1 MSFQMNRRGF
11 LGTTAF
17 AAGFSI
23 LGAGCCSSACG
34 LGQQKI
40 RLAVCGVM
48 GKGFSDWMPMVKSG
62 LAEVVAFCD
71 PDRTTV
77 AQAAGNIKGQ
87 KEKGRLPATFC
98 FDPTK
103 VPFFTDYREMFD
115 KMGAQFDA
123 VTVSTPDHM
132 HAAIAIRAM
141 KMGKHVYVQKPLVR
155 TLWEAQEFFKAAKA
169 NGVVSQMGNQGSA
182 GDGFRRNVE
191 IVQSGILGDVKEV
204 HVWTNRP
211 IWPQGFAAMKAATTR
226 EIVPVPATLDWNA
239 WLGVAAGR
247 PYRKPYDKKTEP
259 QAARFNTGVFHAFN
273 WRGFLDFG
281 AGAFGD
287 MACHTMNLP
296 YRGLEL
302 GKVLNAECTQIEEMN
317 GVAYPTKSTVKLT
330 YAART
335 SQVRPNVEL
344 PEVTLYWYDGDQQK
358 DGDKKLADLMPA
370 VVAMPQYKGKVPR
383 TGCLIVGSEGI
394 LCSCADYGQDAFIAF
409 KGEKVAQNTKDHP
422 ECKKI
427 AVTIPRCSSVAAAG
441 GMESGKGQGA
451 ASLAADGHY
460 IEFLRAIRGEGP
472 KMPLVNSLAYSD
484 VDYSIPMMEA
494 ILVGTVAQQVPGKL
508 NWCSE
513 KQRFDVAQA
522 NTLVRPVIREGFEF

>member
-1 MSFQMNRRGF
+1 MNRRGF

-191 IVQSGILGDVKEV
+191 IVQSGILGDVTEV
-204 HVWTNRP
+204 HVWTNRAV
-211 IWPQGFAAMKAATTR
+211 WPQGKGVADYVKAHPKGDAVRKGLKKAAD
-226 EIVPVPATLDWNA
+226 ELDV
-239 WLGVAAGR
+239 GG
-247 PYRKPYDKKTEP
+247 
-259 QAARFNTGVFHAFN
+259 AAR
-273 WRGFLDFG
+273 G
-281 AGAFGD
+281 AGA
-287 MACHTMNLP
+287 
-296 YRGLEL
+296 E
-302 GKVLNAECTQIEEMN
+302 
-317 GVAYPTKSTVKLT
+317 
-330 YAART
+330 
-335 SQVRPNVEL
+335 
-344 PEVTLYWYDGDQQK
+344 
-358 DGDKKLADLMPA
+358 DL
-370 VVAMPQYKGKVPR
+370 
-383 TGCLIVGSEGI
+383 
-394 LCSCADYGQDAFIAF
+394 
-409 KGEKVAQNTKDHP
+409 
-422 ECKKI
+422 
-427 AVTIPRCSSVAAAG
+427 
-441 GMESGKGQGA
+441 
-451 ASLAADGHY
+451 LAA
-460 IEFLRAIRGEGP
+460 
-472 KMPLVNSLAYSD
+472 
-484 VDYSIPMMEA
+484 
-494 ILVGTVAQQVPGKL
+494 
-508 NWCSE
+508 
-513 KQRFDVAQA
+513 
-522 NTLVRPVIREGFEF
+522 